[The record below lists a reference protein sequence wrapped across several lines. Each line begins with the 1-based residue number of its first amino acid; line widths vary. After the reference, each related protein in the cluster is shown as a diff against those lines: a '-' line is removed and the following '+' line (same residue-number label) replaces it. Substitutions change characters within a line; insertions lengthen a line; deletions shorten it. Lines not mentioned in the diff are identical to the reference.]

1 MATIKKGDTVMLI
14 AGAKESR
21 GGERGKTGTVLAV
34 DKKTNRVIVDGINLV
49 TKHVK
54 VTENSKGV
62 KDGGLVTEPA
72 PIHISNVALVD
83 PETKKPTR
91 LGVKIEM
98 VKTEGKTKSK
108 QKAKRVRVA
117 RKSGKEI

>member
-14 AGAKESR
+14 GGAKESR

-34 DKKTNRVIVDGINLV
+34 DKKSNRVIVEGMNLV

-54 VTENSKGV
+54 QTENAKGV

-91 LGVKIEM
+91 LGVKVEM
-98 VKTEGKTKSK
+98 VKVQGKDKSRMK
-108 QKAKRVRVA
+108 PKRVRVA
-117 RKSGKEI
+117 KKSGKEI

>member
-1 MATIKKGDTVMLI
+1 MASIKKGDTVMLI
-14 AGAKESR
+14 AGAKEAR

-34 DKKTNRVIVDGINLV
+34 DKKNNRVIVEGLNMV
-49 TKHVK
+49 TKHIR
-54 VTENSKGV
+54 VTENARGV

-83 PETKKPTR
+83 PTSKKPTR
-91 LGVKIEM
+91 LGSKVETVTKN
-98 VKTEGKTKSK
+98 GKSK
-108 QKAKRVRVA
+108 TSRTRIA

>member
-1 MATIKKGDTVMLI
+1 MASIKKGDTVMLI

-34 DKKTNRVIVDGINLV
+34 DKKNNRVIVEGLNMV
-49 TKHVK
+49 TKHIR
-54 VTENSKGV
+54 VTENARGV

-83 PETKKPTR
+83 PTSKKPTR
-91 LGVKIEM
+91 LGSKVETVTKN
-98 VKTEGKTKSK
+98 GKSK
-108 QKAKRVRVA
+108 TTRTRIA

>member
-1 MATIKKGDTVMLI
+1 MPSIKKGDTVMLI
-14 AGAKESR
+14 AGAKEAR

-34 DKKTNRVIVDGINLV
+34 DKKTNRVIVEGLNLV
-49 TKHVK
+49 TKHIR
-54 VTENSKGV
+54 VTENARGV
-62 KDGGLVTEPA
+62 KDGGKVTEPA

-91 LGVKIEM
+91 LGTKVESVTKA
-98 VKTEGKTKSK
+98 GKTKTT
-108 QKAKRVRVA
+108 RVRIA